1 MKHRT
6 IVASK
11 GDATLS
17 DHDRSDLGHR
27 SSGRTFFEGMFRA
40 WGTVG
45 AVAPTSRGV
54 ARRITNLAQ
63 AEAGHVVAELGPGT
77 GAITR
82 ELLAVLPA
90 DGHLW
95 AFEVYPP
102 FVAHLRE
109 MVDDS
114 RLTVVAESAEAIGGL
129 TAREGLPDLDAVVS
143 SLPFSLMG
151 PEKTT
156 EILRAVARAL
166 RPGGVFVALQYHPW
180 HLAPLLRAEF
190 AVVEREVYPWNIPP
204 ALLLRAR
211 RPRQPR

>member
-1 MKHRT
+1 M
-6 IVASK
+6 VASK

-17 DHDRSDLGHR
+17 DHHRSELGHR
-27 SSGRTFFEGMFRA
+27 SSSRTFVKAMFRA

-54 ARRITNLAQ
+54 ARRITDLAEV
-63 AEAGHVVAELGPGT
+63 EAGHVVAELGPGT

-82 ELLAVLPA
+82 ELLAALPA

-102 FVAHLRE
+102 FVAHLRAT
-109 MVDDS
+109 VDEP
-114 RLTVVAESAEAIGGL
+114 RLTVVAESAESVGGL
-129 TAREGLPDLDAVVS
+129 SAREELPALDAVVS

-151 PEKTT
+151 SEKTT
-156 EILRAVARAL
+156 EILRATARAL

-180 HLAPLLRAEF
+180 HLAPIMRAEF
-190 AVVEREVYPWNIPP
+190 AIVEREVYPWNIPP

-211 RPRQPR
+211 RPRQAG